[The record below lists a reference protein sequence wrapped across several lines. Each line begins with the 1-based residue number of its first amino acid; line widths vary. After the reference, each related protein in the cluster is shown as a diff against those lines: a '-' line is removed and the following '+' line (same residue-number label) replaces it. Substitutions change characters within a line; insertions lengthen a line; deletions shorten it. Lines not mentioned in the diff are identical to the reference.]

1 MADISYIC
9 PFSGEELIFDG
20 EKYISKSKRVFRIK
34 NNIPRFCPEENYSDS
49 FGIQWNLFDKT
60 QLDSF
65 SDNDLT
71 YERFWAQTNWEP
83 SLLENL
89 NILEV
94 GSGAGRF
101 SEVFLKSTKGKLYS
115 IDYSA
120 AVEANFRNNIKFK
133 SRLML
138 SQASIYQMP
147 FKDKSFDKIFCFGVL
162 QHTPSFEN
170 SIAALVSKLK
180 KNGEVVIDFYPSKGF
195 YTRIHSKYILRPLTK
210 RLPKKLLL
218 FLIKKTVPLF
228 IHLFEILVKFKLSV
242 FVRFLPI
249 TDIRGFPKKL
259 SKKQKKDWAI
269 MDTFDAF
276 SPEFDNPQKLGNVVK
291 MFETLGCKITFAG
304 LVKFKGGESTVVRAI
319 KI

>member
-1 MADISYIC
+1 M
-9 PFSGEELIFDG
+9 G
-20 EKYISKSKRVFRIK
+20 
-34 NNIPRFCPEENYSDS
+34 
-49 FGIQWNLFDKT
+49 T
-60 QLDSF
+60 
-65 SDNDLT
+65 
-71 YERFWAQTNWEP
+71 

-170 SIAALVSKLK
+170 SNPKLVSKLK
-180 KNGEVVIDFYPSKGF
+180 KNGEVVIDFILKDLYQL
-195 YTRIHSKYILRPLTK
+195 HSKYILRPLTK

-228 IHLFEILVKFKLSV
+228 IHLFEILVKFKLSI
-242 FVRFLPI
+242 RSFLPI